1 MKRIYEN
8 LLIEHQEQN
17 RQMAF
22 LSGPR
27 QVGKT
32 TSSRASAPHHRYY
45 TWDQQSHRRL
55 ITKGPQA
62 VADDFGIENVHKQRI
77 PVVFDEIH
85 KYRKW
90 KSFLKGFFDIYGD
103 RLKVVVTGSAR
114 LDVYKRG
121 GDSMMGRYFPY
132 RMHPLTVAELLT
144 TELIEA
150 EIRDP
155 AEPDVEGLKQLI
167 EFGGYPEPFLKGT
180 KRFYN
185 RWKRLRMELLFREDL
200 RDLTQIQEVGQVQ
213 VLADLLTSHAGQ
225 LLNYSSLAANAFVSV
240 DTVRRWIVALES
252 LYFCFIVRPWYRNVP
267 KSLRK
272 QPKVYLWDWTMLPE
286 KGVRNENMVASH
298 LLKAVHWWTDI
309 GLGTYDLHYLRD
321 KSKRE
326 VDFLVTR
333 NHEPWFLV
341 EVKSS
346 SKRGLSPHL
355 LYFQERLQAEHAFQA
370 AFDTEYVGENL
381 FSLKNPVRVPVS
393 TLLSQLV

>member
-8 LLIEHQEQN
+8 LLVEHQEQN

-32 TSSRASAPHHRYY
+32 TTSRASAPHHRYY
-45 TWDQQSHRRL
+45 TWDQQSHRML

-62 VADDFGIENVHKQRI
+62 VAEDLDLASLRRTRL

-90 KSFLKGFFDIYGD
+90 KSFLKGFFDVYGE
-103 RLKVVVTGSAR
+103 RLKIIVTGSAR

-132 RMHPLTVAELLT
+132 RMHPLTVAELQSPILL
-144 TELIEA
+144 EE

-155 AEPDVEGLKQLI
+155 GKFDKEGFEQLI

-180 KRFYN
+180 RRFYN

-200 RDLTQIQEVGQVQ
+200 RDLTQIQEAGQVQ
-213 VLADLLTSHAGQ
+213 VLADLLSSQVGQ
-225 LLNYSSLAANAFVSV
+225 LLNYSSLAANAFISV
-240 DTVRRWIVALES
+240 DTVRRWIFALES
-252 LYFCFIVRPWYRNVP
+252 LFFCYTIRPWFRSVP

-272 QPKVYLWDWTMLPE
+272 QPKIYLWDWSTVAD
-286 KGVRNENMVASH
+286 KGARNENFVASH

-309 GLGTYDLHYLRD
+309 GLGSYGLHYLRD
-321 KSKRE
+321 KAKRE

-333 NHEPWFLV
+333 NEEPWFLV

-346 SKRGLSPHL
+346 RKRGLSPYL
-355 LYFQERLQAEHAFQA
+355 EYFKNRIQARHAFQV
-370 AFDTEYVGENL
+370 AFDLEEVDDNL
-381 FSLKNPVRVPVS
+381 FSYTKPVRVPLT

>member
-1 MKRIYEN
+1 
-8 LLIEHQEQN
+8 
-17 RQMAF
+17 
-22 LSGPR
+22 
-27 QVGKT
+27 
-32 TSSRASAPHHRYY
+32 
-45 TWDQQSHRRL
+45 
-55 ITKGPQA
+55 